1 MKLIQE
7 VTALTTVYPTGQKV
21 SGAILTCA
29 APVDAAKLSRD
40 AFSVEGRTVVS
51 AYVCDEPENI
61 RVTLEFSPND
71 VAGDTY
77 QILGRGPEAKVQLV
91 KGEVCVAQTGAVF
104 LADGSVAEADGV
116 PVASTACRNLVVD
129 DFRQFELDGMWYNLY
144 IPEGCKEDKTYPL
157 VLFLP
162 DASCIG
168 PEPLLTLT
176 QGVGA
181 ISFASPDAQKKHPC
195 FVLAPQVGSDQSM
208 TNNDFEVTE
217 DFDRVVSVLHYVMK
231 TWPVDPNRV
240 YTTGQ
245 SMGCMAS
252 CELLVRYSDLFAAAL
267 LVAGQWNPETMAD
280 VKTPLWILVS
290 ENDRGAFPG
299 MNAVTEAM
307 EQKGTKVV
315 RYRWNGRS
323 SAEEFT
329 ELVSRARKDT
339 APVRYTVFEDSTV
352 VPEDRPMTP
361 GSNHGCT
368 WELVYTIN
376 ALRDWLFDNVRE
388 RGN

>member
-29 APVDAAKLSRD
+29 AAVDTAKLCAD
-40 AFSVEGRTVVS
+40 AFSVEGRTITAVHVCGEPGSSRVV
-51 AYVCDEPENI
+51 
-61 RVTLEFSPND
+61 LEFSPD
-71 VAGDTY
+71 DSAGDTY
-77 QILGRGPEAKVQLV
+77 QVLGRGPEAKVQLV
-91 KGEVCVAQTGAVF
+91 KGQVSVAQTGAIF

-116 PVASTACRNLVVD
+116 PVDSTSCQNLVVD
-129 DFRQFELDGMWYNLY
+129 EFRQFELDGMWYNLY
-144 IPEGCKEDKTYPL
+144 IPEGCKEDRAYPL

-181 ISFASPDAQKKHPC
+181 IGFASPEAQKKHPC
-195 FVLAPQVGSDQSM
+195 FVLAPQVGSNQSM
-208 TNNDFEVTE
+208 TNNEFEVTE
-217 DFDRVVSVLHYVMK
+217 DFDRVVHVLQYVMK
-231 TWPVDPNRV
+231 TWPVDPDRV

-252 CELLVRYSDLFAAAL
+252 CELLVRHADLFAAAL
-267 LVAGQWNPETMAD
+267 LVAGQWNPKTMAD

-307 EQKGTKVV
+307 EKQGTKVAH
-315 RYRWNGRS
+315 YRWNGRS
-323 SAEEFT
+323 SEEEFT
-329 ELVSRARKDT
+329 ALVSKARKDT
-339 APVRYTVFEDSTV
+339 EPVRYTVFEDSTV

-368 WELVYTIN
+368 WELVYTID

-388 RGN
+388 RG